1 MNSIRRDFI
10 SKSSSSILSD
20 RIPVWLVAIAVFG
33 MVVIWSFFLE
43 RRIYFDDFGLFNP
56 IYTFVVNDVI
66 SYPAHNNFENMLV
79 HPPTNYILK
88 GFFIKQGIPIPYAL
102 SLPAFILL
110 LTIIVL
116 VLKSKFSI
124 DVKMGLL
131 FGGLAGSMI
140 AWVLLF
146 AGGGV
151 GGAGGLG
158 ASRPDLEF
166 AFALFAGLI
175 ALESGRINNWDLKR
189 LAIGAFLL
197 TYASGI
203 HYPAMFSFMGIIV
216 YLGFALKVNRSHGK
230 RVAIIILLGVLVFAI
245 PFFLLWVI
253 PDFEDITAWLA
264 TPSFKPADIPMGALE
279 AHIATYE
286 AIFNTFSQ
294 SIVASIL
301 FFPLKIGIPVVLI
314 STLILFVRKET
325 RLMAIAALPTQ
336 LFVLLILEWNQDHSL
351 YYFPEL
357 ILYSSAIVILAI
369 VAIRFLVAKANR
381 FWPKWNTLVNPLIA
395 IGLVVLL
402 IFGTGIQHAELT
414 TQPRPDELTIARAA
428 GKSIVGQDALV
439 GLQGGKTYI
448 YGESHWVNLVP
459 YVVQTNNFPSNATGF
474 FSKFDAIGIDSL
486 FSYVAD
492 NPHNKSLIS
501 YYIDQTLELKGFYFS
516 SRHNPTLSY
525 MLFNTDQSTPIEGY
539 ALLKDWSVIHFEE
552 KESGN
557 YVFVTA
563 VCDGGDYLPGANL
576 IPSLFDNAY
585 LLPGRQTNLKVFIST
600 ASEYDSNRSI
610 MDSKC
615 SILDEIRMVGQKENY
630 HDLVNVL
637 QNDKPIQFYNS
648 FYDMRKTA
656 QEKGIEFDDM
666 LNHPEVPILPDSAE
680 PRIGNAPPMQLQVT
694 AIVTLSMVA
703 VFLGLILWRW
713 PHQITSS

>member
-1 MNSIRRDFI
+1 MNSTQRDFI

-33 MVVIWSFFLE
+33 IVVIWSFFME
-43 RRIYFDDFGLFNP
+43 RRIAFDDYGLFNP

-66 SYPAHNNFENMLV
+66 TYPAHQQFDNMLV
-79 HPPTNYILK
+79 HPPTNYVLK

-116 VLKSKFSI
+116 VLKSRFSTV
-124 DVKMGLL
+124 VKMGLL
-131 FGGLAGSMI
+131 FGAVAGSMI
-140 AWVLLF
+140 PWVSVWGSL
-146 AGGGV
+146 GGGLAV
-151 GGAGGLG
+151 
-158 ASRPDLEF
+158 SRPDLEY

-197 TYASGI
+197 TYVSGI
-203 HYPAMFSFMGIIV
+203 HYPAMFSFIGILV
-216 YLGFALKVNRSHGK
+216 YLGFALKANRVHGK
-230 RVAIIILLGVLVFAI
+230 RVAIVMLLGALVFVI

-253 PDFEDITAWLA
+253 PNFDDITAWLT
-264 TPSFKPADIPMGALE
+264 TPAFKPADIAMGALE

-286 AIFNTFSQ
+286 QIFNKMSQ
-294 SIVASIL
+294 SIISSTL
-301 FFPLKIGIPVVLI
+301 FFPLNIGIPVVLI

-325 RLMAIAALPTQ
+325 RLMALAALPTQ
-336 LFVLLILEWNQDHSL
+336 LFLLLILEWNKDQAV
-351 YYFPEL
+351 YYFAEL
-357 ILYSSAIVILAI
+357 IFYSSAIMILVIG
-369 VAIRFLVAKANR
+369 AIRFLVTKVNR

-402 IFGTGIQHAELT
+402 IFGTGIQLAEFT
-414 TQPRPDELTIARAA
+414 TNPRPDELTIARAA

-439 GLQGGKTYI
+439 GAQIGRNYI
-448 YGESHWVNLVP
+448 YGESYWVNVDP
-459 YVVQTNNFPSNATGF
+459 YIIWNNFDFNRTSF
-474 FSKFDAIGIDSL
+474 FSKFDAIGIDSMMS
-486 FSYVAD
+486 FNA
-492 NPHNKSLIS
+492 NAANNKALIS
-501 YYIDQTLELKGFYFS
+501 YYVDQTLQLNGFYFS

-525 MLFNTDQSTPIEGY
+525 MLFNTNQSTPIEGY

-557 YVFVTA
+557 YVFGTA
-563 VCDGGDYLPGANL
+563 VCDGKDNLPGSNL

-585 LLPGRQTNLKVFIST
+585 LLPGGQTNLKVFIST
-600 ASEYDSNRSI
+600 ASEYNSHRST
-610 MDSKC
+610 MESKC
-615 SILDEIRMVGQKENY
+615 SILDEIQMVGQKENH

-637 QNDKPIQFYNS
+637 HDDKPIQFYDSSKNLQ
-648 FYDMRKTA
+648 KTA
-656 QEKGIEFDDM
+656 NEKGIKFENLLGDPQF
-666 LNHPEVPILPDSAE
+666 PIISDSDK
-680 PRIGNAPPMQLQVT
+680 PKIGNAPPVQFQVT
-694 AIVTLSMVA
+694 AIVTLSIVA

-713 PHQITSS
+713 PQQIPRS